1 MRAEIQSC
9 APWLEGDSP
18 SLAVFMKSLSELRA
32 RSYLI
37 GQYLKRQIALRYKST
52 ALGVA
57 WSLVNPLLMLVVYTL
72 VFGVFMGARFGIS
85 KVETPYDYGLTIFC
99 GLNLFNLCAE
109 IITRSP
115 RLIVSQ
121 PNLVKKVVFPLEIL
135 PIVSTLDALIHCLIA
150 FVPLFLAVAIV
161 HGGVPWSFLLLPC
174 YLIPTVL
181 IALGCGLLL
190 SALGV
195 FVRDIENMMAPAITI
210 LLLGSAIFYP
220 IAIVPET
227 LRPWFGLNPIAVLV
241 DGARRSLV
249 WGAAPEITPLI
260 LVTLA
265 GAAFVFLAGAFFLKA
280 KPAFADVM

>member
-1 MRAEIQSC
+1 
-9 APWLEGDSP
+9 
-18 SLAVFMKSLSELRA
+18 
-32 RSYLI
+32 
-37 GQYLKRQIALRYKST
+37 
-52 ALGVA
+52 
-57 WSLVNPLLMLVVYTL
+57 
-72 VFGVFMGARFGIS
+72 
-85 KVETPYDYGLTIFC
+85 
-99 GLNLFNLCAE
+99 
-109 IITRSP
+109 
-115 RLIVSQ
+115 
-121 PNLVKKVVFPLEIL
+121 
-135 PIVSTLDALIHCLIA
+135 
-150 FVPLFLAVAIV
+150 
-161 HGGVPWSFLLLPC
+161 
-174 YLIPTVL
+174 
-181 IALGCGLLL
+181 LLL

-195 FVRDIENMMAPAITI
+195 FVRDIENMMTPAITI